1 MNADFGVCVRAERV
15 PAEVDVS
22 LPIHDFSTPA
32 EEQTPAVER
41 AIRDTLSA
49 ALSGKRVWV
58 GCMGGWGRT
67 GLFLALLAK
76 TCGIADPVG
85 YVRSNYSSKAVETKE
100 QRRYVDEFDVSALQ
114 QWLFGRAWRERWY
127 RTVFWWA

>member
-1 MNADFGVCVRAERV
+1 VRAERA
-15 PAEVDVS
+15 PAGVDVS

-32 EEQTPAVER
+32 EEQTPDVEY
-41 AIRDTLSA
+41 AIREALSA

-76 TCGIADPVG
+76 TCGVADPVG
-85 YVRSNYSSKAVETKE
+85 YVRSHYSPRAVETKE
-100 QRRYVDEFDVSALQ
+100 QARYVDWFDVSALQ